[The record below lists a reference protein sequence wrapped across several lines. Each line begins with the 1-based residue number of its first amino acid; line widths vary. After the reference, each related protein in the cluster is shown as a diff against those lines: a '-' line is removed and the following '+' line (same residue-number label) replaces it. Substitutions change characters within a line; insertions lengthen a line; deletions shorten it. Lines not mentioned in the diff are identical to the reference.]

1 MNEMNDMAN
10 DVNLKTANNAEQAAE
25 LMEMLFAVADTSS
38 VYSEPVVAGQYTV
51 ITASEV
57 GAGGGFGFGSGGGSD
72 KRSEGEG
79 KPNSGWGS
87 GGGGGGGSM
96 ARPVAVI
103 TIGPDGVR
111 VEPVMDVTKVAI
123 TFLTAVGG
131 IFMAARRL
139 RRG

>member
-1 MNEMNDMAN
+1 MNDMN
-10 DVNLKTANNAEQAAE
+10 ELPNEVDLHKVSDAEQAAE

-38 VYSEPVVAGQYTV
+38 VYSEPVVAGAYTV

-72 KRSEGEG
+72 NRNEGEG
-79 KPNSGWGS
+79 KPSGGWGS

-103 TIGPDGVR
+103 SIGPDGVK
-111 VEPVMDVTKVAI
+111 VEPVMDVTKVAV

-131 IFMAARRL
+131 LFMAARRL